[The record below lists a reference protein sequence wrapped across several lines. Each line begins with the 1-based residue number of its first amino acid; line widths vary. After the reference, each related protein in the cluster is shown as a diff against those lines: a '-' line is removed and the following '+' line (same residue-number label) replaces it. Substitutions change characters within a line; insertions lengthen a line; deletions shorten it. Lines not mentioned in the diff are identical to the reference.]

1 LTPERTPPM
10 PKPQA
15 EVITLS
21 ENQQKIL
28 TALARRRTN
37 PHQLVRRAQ
46 LILQASAGKNNS
58 QISWQLQLH
67 RHQVR
72 LWRKRWQQAQESLK
86 QAETEGDNTFL
97 EQRIC
102 KVLSDE
108 FRSGTP
114 ATFSIEQIVQI
125 IAIACEDP
133 RESGYP
139 ISHWTP
145 KEIALEAIKR
155 EIVAEISPRSV
166 GRFLCMKRP
175 YSLIVIAIGSTRNQ
189 MTLMLFVNKSET
201 SVSCTKGNTDD
212 VKERHLQIMNKRNQT
227 RIRNGFTLIVDASGH
242 RKSGATPRLRKAQG
256 SAHQDSGN
264 FTDGVGRQYIGEI
277 GKTENGIVT
286 VTTHLYDGVRS
297 LPLDI
302 ELSEHADSLPEGKK
316 DKDFVKKPDLALK
329 LIKKT
334 IKRKFCP
341 GIRHLQK

>member
-1 LTPERTPPM
+1 M
-10 PKPQA
+10 PNPQA

-58 QISWQLQLH
+58 QISRQLQLH

-86 QAETEGDNTFL
+86 QAETEGEETFL

-102 KVLSDE
+102 EVLSDE

-114 ATFSIEQIVQI
+114 ATFSIEQIVEI

-145 KEIALEAIKR
+145 KEIAKEALKR
-155 EIVAEISPRSV
+155 GIVAEISPRSV
-166 GRFLCMKRP
+166 GRFLKGS
-175 YSLIVIAIGSTRNQ
+175 YSTASSSSLLAQRATR
-189 MTLMLFVNKSET
+189 
-201 SVSCTKGNTDD
+201 
-212 VKERHLQIMNKRNQT
+212 
-227 RIRNGFTLIVDASGH
+227 
-242 RKSGATPRLRKAQG
+242 
-256 SAHQDSGN
+256 
-264 FTDGVGRQYIGEI
+264 
-277 GKTENGIVT
+277 
-286 VTTHLYDGVRS
+286 
-297 LPLDI
+297 
-302 ELSEHADSLPEGKK
+302 
-316 DKDFVKKPDLALK
+316 
-329 LIKKT
+329 
-334 IKRKFCP
+334 
-341 GIRHLQK
+341 